1 MPTSTRPAFATC
13 LLLVA
18 FAVPLGAAPLG
29 EGDALHVMDGMVVN
43 RVGERVTFFGVN
55 LFESH
60 LMWSRRQ
67 SPEAYEKELPEIAG
81 LGFNALR
88 MPLNMSWFEPRP
100 GVFPDHPEYEDI
112 LKSHGLPTG
121 ALAFYD
127 GLIRRAGELG
137 LYVIPEFHEL
147 PSNPYRWFVGGNEKD
162 KGSGKPGTAI
172 AWMATKDEKGP
183 DVYDPK
189 LAQEEVPKALA
200 WLAAHWRGVP
210 NIAGIEVPWNE
221 PGGPLTKGAA
231 YFELVDACA
240 KAVKAADPDRLV
252 FMDAVDWG
260 AMVNYMSDESTW
272 RTPAS
277 VDVLF
282 PHFYPGMHS
291 NDSGAD
297 GTWSTTMAS
306 WSSWLAGAG
315 KPVMV
320 GEFGLAGVKR
330 AKYWQGDVGDLE
342 YGRVL
347 AASAAQWH
355 AMGLDGV
362 FCWAWKRGL
371 GDDLASGIL
380 NQGADQL
387 VKWGAAQK
395 HNPNVLSAARLAV
408 VCTPENRAQYG
419 KKENL
424 WRISDALLGAHLTPF
439 ATIFTTQAAAQPDC
453 LGRFDMV
460 LVLDSGIP
468 PEVAAGL
475 RGLGKPMAW
484 VKPDLSNLAEAVALA
499 RQHVEPAG
507 DWPANVLVGTASG
520 EVAVFERGGL
530 DGPVRLRLAIP
541 GAEGTGRLVDADG
554 KTMFAGPAADLG
566 KDGLGIPLK
575 PWQCLRLRWTPG
587 RE

>member
-1 MPTSTRPAFATC
+1 MR
-13 LLLVA
+13 
-18 FAVPLGAAPLG
+18 AAPLG
-29 EGDALHVMDGMVVN
+29 EADALRVKDGMVVN
-43 RVGERVTFFGVN
+43 RGGERVTFFGVN

-67 SPEAYEKELPEIAG
+67 DPGPYEKELPQIAEF
-81 LGFNALR
+81 GFNALR
-88 MPLNMSWFEPRP
+88 MPLNMSWFEPKP
-100 GVFPDHPEYEDI
+100 GVFPDHPEYEAT
-112 LKSHGLPTG
+112 LTAHKLPTG

-162 KGSGKPGTAI
+162 KGTGKPGTAI
-172 AWMATKDEKGP
+172 AWMAKKDEKGR
-183 DVYDPK
+183 YEADPE
-189 LAQEEVPKALA
+189 LALTEVPKALA
-200 WLAAHWRGVP
+200 WLTTHWRGVP

-221 PGGPLTKGAA
+221 PGGPLTRGEA
-231 YFELVDACA
+231 YYELVDACA

-272 RTPAS
+272 RIPQE

-306 WSSWLAGAG
+306 WSSWLAGSG
-315 KPVMV
+315 KPLMV

-347 AASAAQWH
+347 AGSAAQWH
-355 AMGLDGV
+355 AMGLDGI

-371 GDDLASGIL
+371 GNDLESGIL

-387 VKWGAAQK
+387 VKWSEAQK
-395 HNPNVLSAARLAV
+395 NNPNVFSAARIAV
-408 VCTPENRAQYG
+408 VCTPRNRAQYG
-419 KKENL
+419 KRADL
-424 WRISDALLGAHLTPF
+424 WSISHALLGVHLTPF
-439 ATIFTTQAAAQPDC
+439 ATIFTTQVAAQADC
-453 LGRFDMV
+453 LGRFDVV
-460 LVLDSGIP
+460 LVLDKDL
-468 PEVAAGL
+468 PEDVSAKL
-475 RGLGKPMAW
+475 RGVKKPVAW
-484 VKPDLSNLAEAVALA
+484 IKPDLSNLADAVALA
-499 RQHVEPAG
+499 RKHVEPAG
-507 DWPANVLVGTASG
+507 NWPGSVFVGMAPG
-520 EVAVFERGGL
+520 EAVVFERAGQ
-530 DGPVRLRLAIP
+530 DGPVRLQLAIP
-541 GAEGTGRLVDADG
+541 GAEGTGRLVDSDDETLYEGTAAKLGQDG
-554 KTMFAGPAADLG
+554 FTL
-566 KDGLGIPLK
+566 PLK
-575 PWQCLRLRWTPG
+575 PWQCVRLRWIAAQ
-587 RE
+587 